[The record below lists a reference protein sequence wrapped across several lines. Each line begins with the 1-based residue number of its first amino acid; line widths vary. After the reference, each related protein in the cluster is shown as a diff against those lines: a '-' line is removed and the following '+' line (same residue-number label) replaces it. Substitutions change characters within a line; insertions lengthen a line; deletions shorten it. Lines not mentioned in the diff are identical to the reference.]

1 MKIGIVGLGLIGGS
15 MAKAICRVGGHRVI
29 GFDRAEAVLAEA
41 LKMQAIGEVGTEE
54 QISTLDM
61 ILLALYPKDS
71 IAFIEQHAHCISKE
85 CIVCDFGGVKEI
97 VCQRLNAIAKQYGF
111 HFIGGH
117 PMAGR
122 ELSGFLAA
130 QETLFDG
137 ASMIL
142 TPEEAEMPAADHL
155 AQFFKTLG
163 FAKIV
168 YTTPENHDRMIAFT
182 SQLAHVV
189 SSAYIKS
196 PEATRHDGYS
206 AGSYRDLT
214 RVARLNEDMWT
225 ELFLENRVPLVCE
238 IDTIIHHL
246 TEYRDAIADN
256 KAERLHDLLRDGRI
270 RKEQIDKTLV

>member
-15 MAKAICRVGGHRVI
+15 MAKAICRAGGHQII
-29 GFDRAEAVLAEA
+29 GFDRAEAVLSEA
-41 LKMQAIGEVGTEE
+41 LKTGAIGKIGTEE
-54 QISTLDM
+54 DIPALD
-61 ILLALYPKDS
+61 ILFLALYPKDS
-71 IAFIEQHAHCISKE
+71 IAFVKQHADAISKE
-85 CIVCDFGGVKEI
+85 CIVCDCGGVKGI
-97 VCQRLNAIAKQYGF
+97 VCRELNKIARESEF
-111 HFIGGH
+111 HFVGGH

-130 QETLFDG
+130 KEDLFDG

-142 TPEEAEMPAADHL
+142 TPEEREMEAADRL
-155 AQFFKTLG
+155 AAFFKTLG
-163 FAKIV
+163 FHQIV

-206 AGSYRDLT
+206 AGSYRDMT

-225 ELFLENRVPLVCE
+225 ELFLENREPLVCE

-246 TEYRDAIADN
+246 TEYRDAIAEN
-256 KAERLHDLLRDGRI
+256 QPERLHDLLRDGRI
-270 RKEQIDKTLV
+270 RKEQIDETLA